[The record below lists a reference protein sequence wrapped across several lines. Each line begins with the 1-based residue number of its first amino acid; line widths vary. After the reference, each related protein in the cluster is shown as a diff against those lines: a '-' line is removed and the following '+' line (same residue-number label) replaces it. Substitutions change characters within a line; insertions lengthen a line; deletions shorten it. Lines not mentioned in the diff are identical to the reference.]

1 MTQRVKTSEM
11 TIMLVLVIL
20 FATLFF
26 FHGLIR
32 LCITLVRGSR
42 QTASQQHLPNYG
54 PRGYAVP
61 PQPIPVVLARDEEA
75 AGVESEAAK
84 SNPPAYGLWRESVV
98 SPDCQNS
105 HAEPTDPFEQRVD
118 PNRLFWQRNESVTEV
133 QPRRLSRIG
142 PRPPSYASDDGVS
155 YVMEATPR
163 STVPTSDVPLPAHP
177 SEAGRVAQFPRETW
191 R

>member
-1 MTQRVKTSEM
+1 M

-42 QTASQQHLPNYG
+42 QSANRTRLPNYG
-54 PRGYAVP
+54 SRGYAVP

-75 AGVESEAAK
+75 AGVESTVAK

-98 SPDCQNS
+98 SPLYLNLRVKRADES
-105 HAEPTDPFEQRVD
+105 KQRVD
-118 PNRLFWQRNESVTEV
+118 PNRLFWQRNESVSEV
-133 QPRRLSRIG
+133 QPRRLSRVG

-155 YVMEATPR
+155 YVMEAAPR
-163 STVPTSDVPLPAHP
+163 STAPRIDVPLPPHP
-177 SEAGRVAQFPRETW
+177 SEVGRVAQPPRERW
-191 R
+191 H